1 MKGIKKFYE
10 GFYYKKFLLKNF
22 LIKAYNSIY
31 QHTTYHFLNVTK
43 IHFLTLTIITV
54 YHLPFIFLDINE
66 KR

>member
-10 GFYYKKFLLKNF
+10 SFYHKKFSLKNF

-31 QHTTYHFLNVTK
+31 QHIIFLNVTK

-54 YHLPFIFLDINE
+54 YHLPYIFLDKNE